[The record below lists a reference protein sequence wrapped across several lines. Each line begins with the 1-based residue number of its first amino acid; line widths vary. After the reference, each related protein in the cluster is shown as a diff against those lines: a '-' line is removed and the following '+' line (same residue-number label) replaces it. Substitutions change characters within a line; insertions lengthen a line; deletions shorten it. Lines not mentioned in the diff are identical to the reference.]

1 MATTADPFNAIAEP
15 RRRQL
20 VEVLAK
26 RGALSVG
33 DLVAT
38 LRLPQPTISKHLGVL
53 REVGVVTVEKQG
65 RQRVYELQAE
75 KLKEIHDWVRAFE
88 SLWDHQLDRIKQRAE
103 ERAKVAEKNS
113 GRESS

>member
-20 VEVLAK
+20 VEVLAR

-53 REVGVVTVEKQG
+53 REVGVVTVEKQ
-65 RQRVYELQAE
+65 RVYELRAE
-75 KLKEIHDWVRAFE
+75 KLKEVHDWVKTFE
-88 SLWDHQLDRIKQRAE
+88 SLWTHQLDRIKQRAE
-103 ERAKVAEKNS
+103 ERAKTNAEKTP
-113 GRESS
+113 GERSS